1 MKITYP
7 KSFWNIAEQIGTARS
22 VVNTKIKE
30 NSPRF
35 DRGVKNN
42 HVDTLGILGELIV
55 IDYLTEK
62 NITFEMAQLIDFYP
76 SKNPDLIIKNKRID
90 VKASKLNKD
99 YSLNEAHL
107 LVNKEAHQKGLNKI
121 DLYWFVYIINETE
134 AEFYFVDYDKV
145 SQWEYKLMK
154 YTDAYYNKILRIK
167 NNE

>member
-76 SKNPDLIIKNKRID
+76 SKNPDLIINNKRID
-90 VKASKLNKD
+90 VKTNKKSK
-99 YSLNEAHL
+99 YSHL
-107 LVNKEAHQKGLNKI
+107 LVNKEAHEKGINNI
-121 DLYWFVYIINETE
+121 DLYWFVYILNETE
-134 AEFYFVDYDKV
+134 AEFYFVDYNKV
-145 SQWEYKLMK
+145 SQWEYRLMK
-154 YTDAYYNKILRIK
+154 YTNAYYIDVLNLKK
-167 NNE
+167 

>member
-35 DRGVKNN
+35 DRGVKNK

-76 SKNPDLIIKNKRID
+76 TKNPDLIIKNKRID
-90 VKASKLNKD
+90 IKTNKD
-99 YSLNEAHL
+99 SIYSHL

-145 SQWEYKLMK
+145 SQWKCKLMK

>member
-1 MKITYP
+1 MRITYR
-7 KSFWNIAEQIGTARS
+7 KSFWNIAEQIGAARS

-76 SKNPDLIIKNKRID
+76 SKNPDLIINNKRID
-90 VKASKLNKD
+90 VKTNKKSK
-99 YSLNEAHL
+99 YSHL
-107 LVNKEAHQKGLNKI
+107 LVNKEAHEKGINNI
-121 DLYWFVYIINETE
+121 DLYWFVYILNETE
-134 AEFYFVDYDKV
+134 AEFYFVDYNKV
-145 SQWEYKLMK
+145 SQWEYRLMK
-154 YTDAYYNKILRIK
+154 YTNAYYIDVLNLKK
-167 NNE
+167 

>member
-35 DRGVKNN
+35 DRGVKNK

-76 SKNPDLIIKNKRID
+76 TKNPDLIIKNKRID
-90 VKASKLNKD
+90 IKTNKD
-99 YSLNEAHL
+99 SIYSHL

-134 AEFYFVDYDKV
+134 AEFYFVDYNKV
-145 SQWEYKLMK
+145 SQWKCKLMK

>member
-42 HVDTLGILGELIV
+42 HVNTLGIVGELIV

-76 SKNPDLIIKNKRID
+76 TKNPDLIIKNKRID
-90 VKASKLNKD
+90 IKTNKD
-99 YSLNEAHL
+99 SIYSHL

-145 SQWEYKLMK
+145 SQWKCKLMK

>member
-7 KSFWNIAEQIGTARS
+7 KSFWNIAEQIGAARS

-76 SKNPDLIIKNKRID
+76 TKNPDLIIKNKRID
-90 VKASKLNKD
+90 IKTNKD
-99 YSLNEAHL
+99 SIYSHL

-145 SQWEYKLMK
+145 SQWKCKLMK

>member
-35 DRGVKNN
+35 DRGVKNK

-76 SKNPDLIIKNKRID
+76 TKNPDLIIKNKRID
-90 VKASKLNKD
+90 IKTNKD
-99 YSLNEAHL
+99 SIYSHL